1 MKIYTKTG
9 DKGETGIIGKRVSKS
24 SSIIKLIGCFDEL
37 NAQLGIVG
45 AISKTYD
52 LETGSISTQNPSSLQ
67 SLISSLQNNIFILSS
82 ILAGAKNI
90 TLDFEQETLQLEKQI
105 DEWTNNLPEL
115 QNFILPGGSL
125 ASAYLHLSRVICRK
139 AERKLVKY
147 IKKNKLENE
156 HEELLKY
163 INRLS
168 DWLFTLS
175 RVVNKEQ
182 GIEDV
187 KWKEK

>member
-9 DKGETGIIGKRVSKS
+9 DRGETGIIGKRVSKS
-24 SSIIKLIGCFDEL
+24 SNIIKLIGCFDEL
-37 NAQLGIVG
+37 NAHLGIVV
-45 AISKTYD
+45 ASFQLSVY
-52 LETGSISTQNPSSLQ
+52 SSLNPKKIDDIQANLTHIQ
-67 SLISSLQNNIFILSS
+67 SSIFSLSS
-82 ILAGAKNI
+82 ILAGAQNI
-90 TLDFEQETLQLEKQI
+90 NLNFEKETQQLELQI
-105 DEWTNNLPEL
+105 DEWTNNLSEL

-139 AERKLVKY
+139 AERKLVKH
-147 IKKNKLENE
+147 IKKNKLENKY
-156 HEELLKY
+156 EELLKY